1 MRIHRK
7 EFEVLKKAHSSVK
20 ICFPRLGLNKKQE
33 LVRLIYEIS
42 KRERKTP
49 ESILK
54 NIDSLDFYKIKD
66 ALLKR
71 RFPHAY
77 LHDEISKP
85 YLPSIKLDTNLAIDL
100 KKREFYPKKIFIEK
114 NARHSHLANRFK
126 ISFPKAEISEIG
138 SLKYHLSRNRKQKI
152 QEYNNRLNTV
162 FITKENYDFFKKCP
176 CTKKSIGCGYHIFNL
191 SFGCIYECT
200 YCYLQ
205 EYTNIPGL
213 IFPSNIDNFFRA
225 FDSYEK
231 PRMRIGTG
239 EFSDSLMLDQ
249 ITEYSLSLI
258 DFFRK
263 HKEICF
269 EFKTKS
275 KNIGNLLKARH
286 SGNIVI
292 AWSLNPQM
300 IIDENEFFSTSLDE
314 RIASAKCCAEAGYKV
329 AFHFDPVVHFNRWSK
344 EYDKVINLLFDKINP
359 DDIAWISVGTFRFKP
374 EVKKVI
380 EMRFP
385 QNKILDE
392 ELLPGFDNKLR
403 YPYKIRHDIYKGML
417 ETLSKRSKNIPI
429 YLCMEEASMWR
440 DFKKYLS
447 LP

>member
-1 MRIHRK
+1 MRLHRK
-7 EFEVLKKAHSSVK
+7 EFELLKKTHSTVK
-20 ICFPRLGLNKKQE
+20 AAFPRLGLNKKQE
-33 LVRLIYEIS
+33 LIRLVYEIS
-42 KRERKTP
+42 KRERRAP

-54 NIDSLDFYKIKD
+54 NIDFLYFHKIKD
-66 ALLKR
+66 LLLKR
-71 RFPHAY
+71 RFPCAY
-77 LHDEISKP
+77 LHDGISKP
-85 YLPSIKLDTNLAIDL
+85 YLPSIKLDQNLVIDL

-114 NARHSHLANRFK
+114 SSHHSHLANKFK
-126 ISFPKAEISEIG
+126 TSFPKAKISEIE
-138 SLKYHLSRNRKQKI
+138 SLKSHLRRDRKQKI
-152 QEYNNRLNTV
+152 QEYNHRLDTV

-213 IFPSNIDNFFRA
+213 IFPSNIDNFFCA
-225 FDSYEK
+225 FDSYKK

-249 ITEYSLSLI
+249 ITEYSLSLV

-263 HKEICF
+263 HKGIYF

-275 KNIGNLLKARH
+275 KNIDNLLKARH
-286 SGNIVI
+286 SGNIVV
-292 AWSLNPQM
+292 AWSLSPQA

-314 RIASAKCCAEAGYKV
+314 RIASAKRCVKAGYKA
-329 AFHFDPVVHFNRWSK
+329 AFHFDPVVHFNGWSK
-344 EYDKVINLLFDKINP
+344 EYKKVINLLFDEIKPN
-359 DDIAWISVGTFRFKP
+359 DIAWISVGTFRFKP

-380 EMRFP
+380 ETRFP
-385 QNKILDE
+385 ENKILDE
-392 ELLPGFDNKLR
+392 ELLTGFDNKLR
-403 YPYKIRHDIYKGML
+403 YPYKIRHDIYKGIL
-417 ETLSKRSKNIPI
+417 EMLSKRSKNIPI
-429 YLCMEEASMWR
+429 YLCMEDASMWHT
-440 DFKKYLS
+440 FKKYLS

>member
-7 EFEVLKKAHSSVK
+7 EFEVLKKARSTVK
-20 ICFPRLGLNKKQE
+20 TGFPRLGLNKKQE
-33 LVRLIYEIS
+33 LIRLIYEIS

-54 NIDSLDFYKIKD
+54 NIDSLDFHKIKD

-71 RFPHAY
+71 RFPSAY
-77 LHDEISKP
+77 LHDGISKH
-85 YLPSIKLDTNLAIDL
+85 YLPSIKLGPDLTIDL
-100 KKREFYPKKIFIEK
+100 KKRKFYPKKIFVEK
-114 NARHSHLANRFK
+114 NTRRSHLINKFK
-126 ISFPKAEISEIG
+126 ISFPKAKISEIE

-152 QEYNNRLNTV
+152 QEYNNRLDTV

-205 EYTNIPGL
+205 EYANIPGL

-225 FDSYEK
+225 FDSYKK

-249 ITEYSLSLI
+249 VTEYSLPLV

-263 HKEICF
+263 HENIIF

-275 KNIGNLLKARH
+275 KNIDNILKARH

-292 AWSLNPQM
+292 SWSLNPQS

-314 RIASAKCCAEAGYKV
+314 RIASAKRCVQAGYKTG
-329 AFHFDPVVHFNRWSK
+329 FHFDPVVHFNGWSK
-344 EYDKVINLLFDKINP
+344 EYGKVINLLFDKINP
-359 DDIAWISVGTFRFKP
+359 NDIAWISVGTFRFKP
-374 EVKKVI
+374 EVKKII

-392 ELLPGFDNKLR
+392 ELLPDFDNKLR
-403 YPYKIRHDIYKGML
+403 YPYKMRHDIYKDML
-417 ETLSKRSKNIPI
+417 EMLSKRSKNIPI
-429 YLCMEEASMWR
+429 YLCMEDVSMWR
-440 DFKKYLS
+440 NFKKYLS

>member
-1 MRIHRK
+1 MRIYRK
-7 EFEVLKKAHSSVK
+7 EFEVLKKAHSIVETSLS
-20 ICFPRLGLNKKQE
+20 RLGLNKKQE
-33 LVRLIYEIS
+33 LIRLLYEIS

-54 NIDSLDFYKIKD
+54 NIGSLDFHKIKD

-71 RFPHAY
+71 RFPCAY
-77 LHDEISKP
+77 LHNKISEP
-85 YLPSIKLDTNLAIDL
+85 YLPNIKLSPNLAIDL
-100 KKREFYPKKIFIEK
+100 KKQKFYPKKIFIEK
-114 NARHSHLANRFK
+114 RARHSHLANKFK
-126 ISFPKAEISEIG
+126 TSFPKAKISEIE
-138 SLKYHLSRNRKQKI
+138 SLKCHLSRNRKQKI
-152 QEYNNRLNTV
+152 REYNNRRDTL
-162 FITKENYDFFKKCP
+162 FITKENYDFLKGCP

-205 EYTNIPGL
+205 EYANIPGL
-213 IFPSNIDNFFRA
+213 IFPSNIDKFFCA
-225 FDSYEK
+225 FDSYKK

-249 ITEYSLSLI
+249 ITEYSLPLV

-263 HKEICF
+263 HKAIYF

-275 KNIGNLLKARH
+275 KNIDNLLKARH
-286 SGNIVI
+286 SGNIVV
-292 AWSLNPQM
+292 AWSVNPQR

-314 RIASAKCCAEAGYKV
+314 RIASAKRCAEAGYKV
-329 AFHFDPVVHFNRWSK
+329 AFHFDPVVHFNGWSK
-344 EYDKVINLLFDKINP
+344 EYGKVINLIFDRIKP

-380 EMRFP
+380 ETRFP
-385 QNKILDE
+385 QNKILDG

-403 YPYKIRHDIYKGML
+403 YPYKIRHDIYKGTL
-417 ETLSKRSKNIPI
+417 EMLSKRSKNIPI
-429 YLCMEEASMWR
+429 YLCMEDVSMWR
-440 DFKKYLS
+440 DFKKYLR